1 MCRRAW
7 ETGGTAQWPPQD
19 RSSDGED
26 DRASAGEEDSGE
38 DSDDDSEEEDRD
50 ADVDQGFREQL
61 MAVLRAGKALVS
73 GRAGRGGAP
82 CPYPEASRS
91 RASCIRARWTV
102 RTTMTTVTS
111 WGTRP

>member
-38 DSDDDSEEEDRD
+38 DSDDSEEEDRD

-73 GRAGRGGAP
+73 GGAGRGGGRVRTQRPA
-82 CPYPEASRS
+82 AHGR
-91 RASCIRARWTV
+91 RASGHGGR
-102 RTTMTTVTS
+102 
-111 WGTRP
+111 